1 MNQENDAEP
10 RNILPDL
17 IIPIM
22 ALCFTVY
29 YLTTITEVPW
39 ISQASALIVSGLLLL
54 SVLAFILRSAV
65 RIRRG
70 QETLKLPAIAAPVS
84 DVAKVNIK
92 RLVLLLL
99 TIAYVWIIHS
109 WGFTITTF
117 SFIFL
122 GIILLSSLSNWKNA
136 LLVSLSCSVIGYVVF
151 IYFFQTRFPKG
162 PVENWLQ
169 AIL

>member
-1 MNQENDAEP
+1 MNQDNDTEP
-10 RNILPDL
+10 RNILPDC

-54 SVLAFILRSAV
+54 SILAFILRSAA
-65 RIRRG
+65 RIRGG
-70 QETLKLPAIAAPVS
+70 QETLKLPALGGPLS
-84 DVAKVNIK
+84 DVARVNIK
-92 RLVLLLL
+92 RVALLLL
-99 TIAYVWIIHS
+99 TIGYVWIIDR

-117 SFIFL
+117 SFVFL
-122 GIILLSSLSNWKNA
+122 GIVLLSSLANWKNA

-151 IYFFQTRFPKG
+151 IYFFQTRFPQG
-162 PVENWLQ
+162 PIENWLQ
-169 AIL
+169 AVL

>member
-1 MNQENDAEP
+1 MKHDNDTEP

-17 IIPIM
+17 IIPVM

-54 SVLAFILRSAV
+54 SILAFILRSV
-65 RIRRG
+65 FRIRRG
-70 QETLKLPAIAAPVS
+70 QETLKLPVTGGATS

-99 TIAYVWIIHS
+99 TIGYVWIIHS

-117 SFIFL
+117 SFLFL
-122 GIILLSSLSNWKNA
+122 GIILLSSIANWKNA
-136 LLVSLSCSVIGYVVF
+136 LLVSISCSVIGYVVF

-169 AIL
+169 GIL